1 MIKLVKYSSHCYYCS
16 NSTRYTEWVAWTRAQ
31 IEFEPNFWPNHSQ
44 VTHERFDSSKPL
56 ITTCLI
62 TKHLDPKPNLRVL
75 MSNLISKLC
84 ITVVSLALLERIHL
98 QRSWNPTLTSGL
110 HLDHLIIMILGD
122 FVFPLCLVL
131 MMGLVTV
138 TVTVAMAE

>member
-1 MIKLVKYSSHCYYCS
+1 MLEVDLSNGTSSS
-16 NSTRYTEWVAWTRAQ
+16 NSSLNWTKSSSNQTFDQVARDTPLVATYS
-31 IEFEPNFWPNHSQ
+31 I
-44 VTHERFDSSKPL
+44 TKPL
-56 ITTCLI
+56 DL
-62 TKHLDPKPNLRVL
+62 KPNLRVL